1 MAIQNGKEFEADKK
15 NRGKPRRK
23 WLEEV
28 RDDLKKIETEN
39 DDEVNTNEV
48 KRERGR
54 SRKK

>member
-15 NRGKPRRK
+15 KRGKPRRK

-39 DDEVNTNEV
+39 DDEVKTNEV